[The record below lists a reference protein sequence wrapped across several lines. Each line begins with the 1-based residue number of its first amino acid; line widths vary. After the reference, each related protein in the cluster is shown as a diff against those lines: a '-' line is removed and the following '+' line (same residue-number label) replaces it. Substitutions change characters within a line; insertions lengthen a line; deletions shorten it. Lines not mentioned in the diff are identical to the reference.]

1 MKTNEIRQRERDHLL
16 IKTNTKK
23 GYMKAYDGDGIDLG
37 LNRKNHRGS
46 VQRGLCHTIKAGL
59 DVGVVIEDK
68 SDRKSQTERKA

>member
-1 MKTNEIRQRERDHLL
+1 
-16 IKTNTKK
+16 
-23 GYMKAYDGDGIDLG
+23 MKAYDGDGIDLG